1 MVHAGEGARED
12 GVLVTGAGAIEVRPD
27 VVLVELGAQAEAEDV
42 QVAVREAGEGLG
54 RARAVLLAAGVA
66 PSDLRTT
73 TTSTWVEHGHDGTG
87 PQRFVARLG
96 VRARLRG
103 AVLGDLDD
111 AGALV
116 QEALAAAGA
125 TARLDSTR
133 FALADP
139 AHAAAEAREAAF
151 ADARSKSEQL
161 ARLAGRSLG
170 PVAAVVEGG
179 GEYPA
184 PLRAMA
190 ARADAFSAALP
201 IDAGEEVV
209 AATVTVRWHWAP

>member
-1 MVHAGEGARED
+1 MHAGAVDAVTTLGVGA
-12 GVLVTGAGAIEVRPD
+12 VEVRPD
-27 VVLVELGAQAEAEDV
+27 VVVVELGSQADAADV

-66 PSDLRTT
+66 ATDLRTT
-73 TTSTWVEHGHDGTG
+73 TTSTWDDHGHDGTG
-87 PQRFVARLG
+87 PRRFVARLG
-96 VRARLRG
+96 LRARLRG
-103 AVLGDLDD
+103 SVLGDLDD

-116 QEALAAAGA
+116 QEALAAAGD

-139 AHAAAEAREAAF
+139 SRAAAQAREAAF
-151 ADARSKSEQL
+151 ADAQAKAEQL
-161 ARLAGRSLG
+161 ARLAGRALG

-179 GEYPA
+179 GESPV

-190 ARADAFSAALP
+190 ARADAFASTLT
-201 IDAGEEVV
+201 IDVGEEVV
-209 AATVTVRWHWAP
+209 TATVTVRWHWAP